1 MILLDKSQYYKVSE
15 PLGYIVTINKL
26 FARSVVEKHVTGA
39 IYVDRSDEPGTFYV
53 VHPYGMSLL
62 FGDTEHDDFNLQLVN
77 YILNTSKVRSK
88 AEWLQAFPG
97 SWNNKLTVLLGVNL
111 ISSKGHPTNNLNI
124 KVEENTRVNF
134 KFNLDKYRK
143 FKQDN
148 ITGAFEVLRTD
159 ARMFENM
166 QGSVV
171 PMYFWENAN
180 AFLKNGVGFSIIRE
194 GKPVSTAYS
203 AYMHDNQLELGIET
217 LESYRGKG
225 LALYTCSALI
235 DYCLKNNYEPVWSCR
250 LENIGSYK
258 LSQKLGFEPTV
269 TLPYYRLPV

>member
-1 MILLDKSQYYKVSE
+1 
-15 PLGYIVTINKL
+15 
-26 FARSVVEKHVTGA
+26 VEKHVTGS
-39 IYVDRSDEPGTFYV
+39 IYVDRSNEPGTFYI

-62 FGDTEHDDFNLQLVN
+62 FGDTEQDDFNLQLLD
-77 YILNTSKVRSK
+77 YLLNTSKVRGK
-88 AEWLQAFPG
+88 ADWLLAFPG
-97 SWNNKLTVLLGVNL
+97 SWNRKLMVLLGVNL
-111 ISSKGHPTNNLNI
+111 ISSKDNPGSSLNSKI
-124 KVEENTRVNF
+124 EQNTRVNF
-134 KFNLDKYRK
+134 KFNSDKYVK
-143 FKQDN
+143 FKRDH
-148 ITGAFEVLRTD
+148 ITGAFKVFRTD
-159 ARMFENM
+159 VRMFENM

-171 PMYFWENAN
+171 PMYFWDNAK

-235 DYCLKNNYEPVWSCR
+235 DYCLKNKYEPVWSCR

-258 LSQKLGFEPTV
+258 LAQKLGFEPTV